1 MTKFNFLSETGRQVL
16 LIVLGAVALIP
27 SFFDVRL
34 AGIDTAWVAI
44 LLCGVPIIL
53 EAAEALIKEF
63 DIKAD
68 LLVSLA
74 LIASVIIGEYFAA
87 GEVAVIM
94 QLGALLEDLTV
105 ARARSGIEKLVK
117 LTPETARV
125 VRGDTEVMMPAADV
139 NAGDIVRVLPGE
151 TIPVDGTILT
161 GETSVDEAVMT
172 GESLPVDKQAGDAV
186 TSGTV
191 NRFGAFTA
199 RADKVGNDRTIERM
213 IRLVQTADAGRAK
226 IVRLADRWATW
237 IVVGALVSAFATWL
251 ITGEAVRAVTILV
264 VFCPCALVLATPT
277 AVMAAVG
284 CAASRGVLVRVGDAL
299 ERLAEVTRIAFDK
312 TGTLTEGKLNVAALV
327 PAAGTSEKELFTVL
341 TSLERLSE
349 HPIGQAVTAH
359 WTATEKTALPAAAEN
374 FVMTGGRGV
383 AGTVDGHAA
392 RAGRLDRINEREV
405 KGIDQAAAAA
415 QAWLDRGAT
424 LLFVVRDDVCLG
436 FAALTDTPRRG
447 LTDLMLHL
455 KGAGVTPVLLTGDNE
470 QAAQAVAAPIGIREI
485 KAKCLPETKLA
496 AVKEVKTAM
505 VGDGVND
512 APALKAAYVGIA
524 MGGVGSDIAVNAAD
538 LVLVSDD
545 VRSVSFAVKLSHRM
559 MKTIRFNLAFS
570 LGLNFLAIILAMLGI
585 LGPTVGALVHNAGS
599 VAVIL
604 NSARLLKGRHATND
618 F

>member
-1 MTKFNFLSETGRQVL
+1 MPSILTSETTRSVL
-16 LIVLGAVALIP
+16 SILVSTAALAL
-27 SFFDVRL
+27 SFFDL
-34 AGIDTAWVAI
+34 HPAGFDPAWVAV

-53 EAAEALIKEF
+53 EAAHALVTEF
-63 DIKAD
+63 DVKAD

-74 LIASVIIGEYFAA
+74 LIASLVIGEYFAA

-125 VRGDTEVMMPAADV
+125 VEGAAERVIPAADV
-139 NAGDIVRVLPGE
+139 AAGAVVRVLPGE
-151 TIPVDGTILT
+151 TIPVDGTILA

-172 GESLPVDKQAGDAV
+172 GESVPVDKKPGDTV

-199 RADKVGNDRTIERM
+199 RADQVGSDRTIERM
-213 IRLVQTADAGRAK
+213 IRLVQSADAGRAK

-237 IVVGALVSAFATWL
+237 IVAGALVSALLCWL
-251 ITGEAVRAVTILV
+251 VTGEAVRAVTILV

-284 CAASRGVLVRVGDAL
+284 CAAGRGVLVRAGDAL
-299 ERLAEVTRIAFDK
+299 ERLADVNRIAFDK
-312 TGTLTEGKLNVAALV
+312 TGTLTEGKLALAALE
-327 PAAGTSEKELFTVL
+327 PAAGVDPAHLLTVL
-341 TSLERLSE
+341 AALERLSE
-349 HPIGQAVTAH
+349 HPIGRAVAAH
-359 WTATEKTALPAAAEN
+359 WKKTQGELPAAAED
-374 FVMTGGRGV
+374 FIMTGGRGV
-383 AGTVDGHAA
+383 SGRVAG
-392 RAGRLDRINEREV
+392 
-405 KGIDQAAAAA
+405 KAAAAGRHEWIEAMHPAGLDAVHEAAKAWEA
-415 QAWLDRGAT
+415 QGAT
-424 LLFVVRDDVCLG
+424 LLYVVEEGMTLG
-436 FAALTDTPRRG
+436 VAALSDTPRRH

-455 KGAGVTPVLLTGDNE
+455 KGAGVTPILLTGDNE
-470 QAAQAVAAPIGIREI
+470 AAAQAVAQKAGIREV

-496 AVKEVKTAM
+496 VVKVGKTAM

-545 VRSVSFAVKLSHRM
+545 VQAVNFAVRLARRM
-559 MKTIRFNLAFS
+559 MRTIRFNLTFS
-570 LGLNFLAIILAMLGI
+570 LALNFLAIILAALGI
-585 LGPTVGALVHNAGS
+585 MGPTVGALVHNAGS

-604 NSARLLKGRHATND
+604 NSARLLKGRHTKD
-618 F
+618 VI

>member
-1 MTKFNFLSETGRQVL
+1 MPSIFTHETARAVL
-16 LIVLGAVALIP
+16 CILASTAALAL
-27 SFFDVRL
+27 SFFDIHP
-34 AGIDTAWVAI
+34 AGLDPAWVAV
-44 LLCGVPIIL
+44 LLCGVPIIC
-53 EAAEALIKEF
+53 EAAHALVTEF
-63 DIKAD
+63 DVKAD

-74 LIASVIIGEYFAA
+74 LIASLVIGECFAA

-125 VRGDTEVMMPAADV
+125 VEDGKERVISAAEVAAGAV
-139 NAGDIVRVLPGE
+139 VRVLPGE
-151 TIPVDGTILT
+151 TIPVDGTILA

-172 GESLPVDKQAGDAV
+172 GESVPVDKKPGDAV

-199 RADKVGNDRTIERM
+199 RADKVGSDRTIERM
-213 IRLVQTADAGRAK
+213 IRLVQSADAGRAK

-237 IVVGALVSAFATWL
+237 IVVGALVSAFVCWL
-251 ITGEAVRAVTILV
+251 VTGEAVRAVTILV

-284 CAASRGVLVRVGDAL
+284 CAAGRGVLVRAGDAL
-299 ERLAEVTRIAFDK
+299 ERLADVTRIAFDK
-312 TGTLTEGKLNVAALV
+312 TGTLTEGKLAVAAAE
-327 PAAGTSEKELFTVL
+327 PAAGVDSTHLMTVL
-341 TSLERLSE
+341 ASLERLSE
-349 HPIGQAVTAH
+349 HPIGKAVAAH
-359 WTATEKTALPAAAEN
+359 WTKTQGELPAAAED
-374 FVMTGGRGV
+374 FIMTGGRGV
-383 AGTVDGHAA
+383 SGRV
-392 RAGRLDRINEREV
+392 AGRT
-405 KGIDQAAAAA
+405 AAAGRYEWIEAMNPAGLAA
-415 QAWLDRGAT
+415 VQEAAKPWEAQGAT
-424 LLFVVRDDVCLG
+424 LLYVVEDGVTLG
-436 FAALTDTPRRG
+436 FAALSDTPRRR

-455 KGAGVTPVLLTGDNE
+455 RGAGVTPILLTGDNE
-470 QAAQAVAAPIGIREI
+470 TAAQAVAQKAGIREV

-496 AVKEVKTAM
+496 VVKAGKTAM

-545 VRSVSFAVKLSHRM
+545 VHAVNFAVRLARRM
-559 MKTIRFNLAFS
+559 MRTIRFNLTFS
-570 LGLNFLAIILAMLGI
+570 LALNFLAIILAALGI
-585 LGPTVGALVHNAGS
+585 MGPTVGALVHNAGS

-604 NSARLLKGRHATND
+604 NSAQLLKGRHAKD
-618 F
+618 VI

>member
-1 MTKFNFLSETGRQVL
+1 MKFNLSCETGRQLL
-16 LIVLGAVALIP
+16 LIILGAVALIP
-27 SFFDVRL
+27 SFFDIRIGGV
-34 AGIDTAWVAI
+34 DPAWVSI

-53 EAAEALIKEF
+53 EAGEALIKEF

-125 VRGDTEVMMPAADV
+125 VTEGKETVIPAKDV
-139 NAGDIVRVLPGE
+139 KEGAVVRVLPGE
-151 TIPVDGTILT
+151 TIPVDGTILS

-172 GESLPVDKQAGDAV
+172 GESLPVDKKPGDTV

-213 IRLVQTADAGRAK
+213 IRLVQSADAGRAK

-312 TGTLTEGKLNVAALV
+312 TGTLTEGKLDVAAIV
-327 PAAGTSEKELFTVL
+327 PAAGTTEKELLTVL

-349 HPIGQAVTAH
+349 HPIGKAVTEH
-359 WTATEKTALPAAAEN
+359 WTRTEKTGLPAAAEN

-392 RAGRLDRINEREV
+392 CAGRLEWISEREV
-405 KGIDQAAAAA
+405 QGLDQAAAAA
-415 QAWLDRGAT
+415 QTWLDRGAT
-424 LLFVVRDDVCLG
+424 LLFVVRDNVCLG
-436 FAALTDTPRRG
+436 FAALTDTPRKG
-447 LTDLMLHL
+447 LTDLMLRL

-470 QAAQAVAAPIGIREI
+470 RAAQAVASPIGIRDV

-496 AVKEVKTAM
+496 AVKEGKTAM

-545 VRSVSFAVKLSHRM
+545 VRSVAFAVKLSHRM

-604 NSARLLKGRHATND
+604 NSARLLKGRHAEND